1 MKGIKIDIV
10 EKQSVNFLCAQLLKK
25 LKQCFA
31 AVDWIKAFIKN
42 NEGKKRKNQIK
53 FHIMVTVFKVK
64 LQWNESNQ
72 EKWKWTC
79 YFKKE

>member
-1 MKGIKIDIV
+1 MKGIKIDTV

-42 NEGKKRKNQIK
+42 NEGKN
-53 FHIMVTVFKVK
+53 
-64 LQWNESNQ
+64 
-72 EKWKWTC
+72 
-79 YFKKE
+79 KKESAKISYNGHSV

>member
-10 EKQSVNFLCAQLLKK
+10 ERQSVNFLCAQLLKK

-42 NEGKKRKNQIK
+42 NEGKN
-53 FHIMVTVFKVK
+53 
-64 LQWNESNQ
+64 
-72 EKWKWTC
+72 
-79 YFKKE
+79 KKESAKISYNGHSV

>member
-1 MKGIKIDIV
+1 M
-10 EKQSVNFLCAQLLKK
+10 CTAPKK

>member
-1 MKGIKIDIV
+1 MKGIKIDTV

-42 NEGKKRKNQIK
+42 NEGKVA
-53 FHIMVTVFKVK
+53 M
-64 LQWNESNQ
+64 
-72 EKWKWTC
+72 KWKQS
-79 YFKKE
+79 KKMKMNLLL